1 MCYGQNHCAL
11 AANTL
16 LQSSSVAAA
25 AAQAVA
31 PSSAIDSQTATTAP
45 ARALYSTREHAR
57 SLRSTAKYELLSRA
71 VRQSDATP
79 TPSTSWQRHSGAC
92 RLQHHC
98 AAAASA
104 AAATAAGAAA
114 AAAAAAAAVAVAA
127 GTDCHERDDDA
138 STERRRRPFP
148 IAFTSGTVPA
158 RTSRLERTTH

>member
-1 MCYGQNHCAL
+1 MVKTTARLLRAL
-11 AANTL
+11 CCRAAVLPPLQHKQWL
-16 LQSSSVAAA
+16 LRR
-25 AAQAVA
+25 
-31 PSSAIDSQTATTAP
+31 AIDSQTATTAP

-114 AAAAAAAAVAVAA
+114 AAAVAVAA
-127 GTDCHERDDDA
+127 GTDCHERDDDDA

-158 RTSRLERTTH
+158 RTSRLEQTTH